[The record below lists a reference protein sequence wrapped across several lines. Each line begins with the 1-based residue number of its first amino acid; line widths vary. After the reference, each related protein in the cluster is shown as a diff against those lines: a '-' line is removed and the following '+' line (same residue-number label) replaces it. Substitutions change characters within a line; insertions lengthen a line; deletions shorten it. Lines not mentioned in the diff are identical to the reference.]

1 MLPLT
6 PANNWTATMVFCGG
20 SDLTPKQWTDGT
32 PKVSYPADA
41 SCVTMTPDV
50 DVKWKTIDSLP
61 DSGRVMGNMILLPDG
76 KIFMVNG

>member
-6 PANNWTATMVFCGG
+6 PANNWTATMIFCGG
-20 SDLTPKQWTDGT
+20 SDLQPKQWTDGSS
-32 PKVSYPADA
+32 KVNVPASA

-50 DVKWKTIDSLP
+50 DVTWKDDDDLP

-76 KIFMVNG
+76 KIFLVNG